1 MSAEIIEI
9 SDDEPEEA
17 LRDDLE
23 ETTRGAVEE
32 ESDEE
37 RRYTGDMETIEQV
50 YDDAIEDVHFD
61 CLPWS
66 F

>member
-1 MSAEIIEI
+1 M
-9 SDDEPEEA
+9 
-17 LRDDLE
+17 E

-61 CLPWS
+61 RLPWS